1 MVEQS
6 AGSPIG
12 GVNRTE
18 EAPGLW
24 EQLAHRSGA
33 HLTEEGST
41 VHTAEV
47 GQVTK
52 VVQLVCN
59 NSEPRL
65 LEGDY
70 EGGRGEE
77 GRERGGEGEREREGR
92 ARGTSFTDKCYG
104 IQLTWGVSSVGCVH
118 VQCVQC
124 GVCPVWG
131 VTMWVCPVCGVSSV
145 GCVQCGVCSAW
156 GVSPPAAG

>member
-77 GRERGGEGEREREGR
+77 RERERERGRGRGREGKRGGRERGGEGEREGRGGRERGGEGREGG
-92 ARGTSFTDKCYG
+92 RGRGREGEGGEGEGAHLSQ
-104 IQLTWGVSSVGCVH
+104 I
-118 VQCVQC
+118 
-124 GVCPVWG
+124 
-131 VTMWVCPVCGVSSV
+131 
-145 GCVQCGVCSAW
+145 SAM
-156 GVSPPAAG
+156 GSN

>member
-77 GRERGGEGEREREGR
+77 GRERGREGERERGRGGEGGREGERGGRERGGEGEREREGR
-92 ARGTSFTDKCYG
+92 ARGHIFHK
-104 IQLTWGVSSVGCVH
+104 
-118 VQCVQC
+118 
-124 GVCPVWG
+124 
-131 VTMWVCPVCGVSSV
+131 
-145 GCVQCGVCSAW
+145 
-156 GVSPPAAG
+156 

>member
-1 MVEQS
+1 MVEHF

-70 EGGRGEE
+70 EGGRGRRGGREGE
-77 GRERGGEGEREREGR
+77 REGERERVREGERGGRERGEEGEREGR
-92 ARGTSFTDKCYG
+92 ARGEGERGRGEGGREGERERGRGGRGGTSFTDKCYG
-104 IQLTWGVSSVGCVH
+104 IQL
-118 VQCVQC
+118 
-124 GVCPVWG
+124 
-131 VTMWVCPVCGVSSV
+131 M
-145 GCVQCGVCSAW
+145 
-156 GVSPPAAG
+156 

>member
-24 EQLAHRSGA
+24 EQLGLEHRNGA

-77 GRERGGEGEREREGR
+77 GRERGKEGEREREGR
-92 ARGTSFTDKCYG
+92 ARGHIFHRQVLWDPTD
-104 IQLTWGVSSVGCVH
+104 VG
-118 VQCVQC
+118 CVQC

-131 VTMWVCPVCGVSSV
+131 VTMWVCPVWGVSSV
-145 GCVQCGVCSAW
+145 GCVQCGV
-156 GVSPPAAG
+156 

>member
-118 VQCVQC
+118 VRCVQC
-124 GVCPVWG
+124 GV
-131 VTMWVCPVCGVSSV
+131 
-145 GCVQCGVCSAW
+145 
-156 GVSPPAAG
+156 

>member
-1 MVEQS
+1 MVEHF

-18 EAPGLW
+18 EVLGLW

-70 EGGRGEE
+70 EGGRGRR
-77 GRERGGEGEREREGR
+77 GRRERGRGGRGEEGERGRGEGGRKGRGEGGREEREREGR
-92 ARGTSFTDKCYG
+92 VRGHIFHRQVLWDPTD
-104 IQLTWGVSSVGCVH
+104 VGG
-118 VQCVQC
+118 VQC
-124 GVCPVWG
+124 GV
-131 VTMWVCPVCGVSSV
+131 
-145 GCVQCGVCSAW
+145 
-156 GVSPPAAG
+156 

>member
-1 MVEQS
+1 MVEHF

-18 EAPGLW
+18 EVLGLW

-52 VVQLVCN
+52 VVQLVSN

-70 EGGRGEE
+70 EGGRG
-77 GRERGGEGEREREGR
+77 RRGGREGERGRGEGGR
-92 ARGTSFTDKCYG
+92 K
-104 IQLTWGVSSVGCVH
+104 
-118 VQCVQC
+118 
-124 GVCPVWG
+124 
-131 VTMWVCPVCGVSSV
+131 
-145 GCVQCGVCSAW
+145 
-156 GVSPPAAG
+156 

>member
-1 MVEQS
+1 MVEHF

-52 VVQLVCN
+52 VVQLVSN

-70 EGGRGEE
+70 EGGRGRRG
-77 GRERGGEGEREREGR
+77 GREGEREGERERVREGE
-92 ARGTSFTDKCYG
+92 RGGRERGREGGEGEGAHLSQTSAMG
-104 IQLTWGVSSVGCVH
+104 SN
-118 VQCVQC
+118 
-124 GVCPVWG
+124 
-131 VTMWVCPVCGVSSV
+131 
-145 GCVQCGVCSAW
+145 
-156 GVSPPAAG
+156 

>member
-1 MVEQS
+1 MVEHF

-18 EAPGLW
+18 EVLGLW

-52 VVQLVCN
+52 VVQLVSN

-70 EGGRGEE
+70 EGGRGRRG
-77 GRERGGEGEREREGR
+77 GREGEREGERERVREGERGGRERGEEGR
-92 ARGTSFTDKCYG
+92 EGERGRGREGGEGEGAHLSQTSAMG
-104 IQLTWGVSSVGCVH
+104 SN
-118 VQCVQC
+118 
-124 GVCPVWG
+124 
-131 VTMWVCPVCGVSSV
+131 
-145 GCVQCGVCSAW
+145 
-156 GVSPPAAG
+156 

>member
-1 MVEQS
+1 MVEHF

-18 EAPGLW
+18 EVLGLW

-70 EGGRGEE
+70 EGGRGRRGGREGEREGERERVREGERGGRERGEE
-77 GRERGGEGEREREGR
+77 GEREGRARGEGEGGRGEGGGRERGGEGEREGR
-92 ARGTSFTDKCYG
+92 ARGHIFHRQVLWDPTD
-104 IQLTWGVSSVGCVH
+104 
-118 VQCVQC
+118 
-124 GVCPVWG
+124 
-131 VTMWVCPVCGVSSV
+131 V
-145 GCVQCGVCSAW
+145 GCVQCGV
-156 GVSPPAAG
+156 